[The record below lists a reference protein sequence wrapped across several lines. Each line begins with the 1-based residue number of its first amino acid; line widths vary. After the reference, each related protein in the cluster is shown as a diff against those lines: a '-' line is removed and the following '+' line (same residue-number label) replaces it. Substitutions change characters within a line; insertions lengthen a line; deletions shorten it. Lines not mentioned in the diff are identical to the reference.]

1 MARSISSE
9 SAASGP
15 RKKDADAG
23 AASRRA
29 KEDAAAL
36 ASYIADMASELS
48 RLAGRSEM
56 PMVAYFLDL
65 ARVEAELQSREIAS
79 RDADPEKQ

>member
-1 MARSISSE
+1 MARSIAPG

-23 AASRRA
+23 APARRA

-48 RLAGRSEM
+48 QLAGRSEM
-56 PMVAYFLDL
+56 QMVAYFLDL
-65 ARVEAELQSREIAS
+65 ARIEAELQSREIAS
-79 RDADPEKQ
+79 RPVEPEK